1 MVSGDGCALTL
12 SGRPKSQP
20 ADTVV
25 TLSATRHAIRPARL
39 ENGWSAMGA
48 PPPFPGLSLLL
59 HGPCHMCGPRRFPM
73 WHVNL
78 KTLCGYGLLASEFD
92 SSIRSIEFRILSY
105 MYVYPDQCGFVFMPP
120 VFFLFIL
127 LICTIVTSKSLKR
140 DFVVI

>member
-48 PPPFPGLSLLL
+48 PPPSSPGLSLHL

-73 WHVNL
+73 WHFNFNE
-78 KTLCGYGLLASEFD
+78 LCGSHGLLVSEFD

-105 MYVYPDQCGFVFMPP
+105 MYTQCGFVLMPP

-127 LICTIVTSKSLKR
+127 LICTIVTK
-140 DFVVI
+140 